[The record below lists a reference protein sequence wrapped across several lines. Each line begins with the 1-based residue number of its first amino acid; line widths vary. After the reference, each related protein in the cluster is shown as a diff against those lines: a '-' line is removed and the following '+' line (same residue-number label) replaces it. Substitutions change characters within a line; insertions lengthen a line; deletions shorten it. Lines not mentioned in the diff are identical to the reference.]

1 MAPAAELSCLPT
13 ATRTDLGAIF
23 VSLELSRT
31 TWPIASLPPGG
42 ERMSRHSVRGGDLV
56 GLLERFASLRDRAL
70 ARTGTAFPLV
80 VIQEAGLDGF
90 WLHRALEREGI
101 ESHAAC
107 AASIATSRRRRRAK
121 TDRTCGEAL
130 VRALLAHKRGES
142 RVCAMVR
149 APTPEEEDR
158 RRLCRELK
166 TPVGERVRHANR
178 VRGVLFA
185 QGVGDCDPRRPDR
198 RVRLEAR
205 AAGRRPAPAAA
216 PEGDD
221 RARARPSRSAGRPG
235 RSGARPGATRWW
247 RPRPRRGPTARS
259 WPRFWR

>member
-1 MAPAAELSCLPT
+1 MESGCGSRPASPSLSGVTMAPAAELSCLPT

-107 AASIATSRRRRRAK
+107 AASIATSRRSTARQ
-121 TDRTCGEAL
+121 D
-130 VRALLAHKRGES
+130 
-142 RVCAMVR
+142 
-149 APTPEEEDR
+149 
-158 RRLCRELK
+158 
-166 TPVGERVRHANR
+166 
-178 VRGVLFA
+178 
-185 QGVGDCDPRRPDR
+185 RPDLWR
-198 RVRLEAR
+198 
-205 AAGRRPAPAAA
+205 G
-216 PEGDD
+216 
-221 RARARPSRSAGRPG
+221 ARARPAGPQAWRVAG
-235 RSGARPGATRWW
+235 LRHGARTHPRGGGPPAVVPRAQDPRRRAGAPRQPRPW
-247 RPRPRRGPTARS
+247 RAVRPRRRRLRPTPPRPAGPARGASCRATAGPCRGT
-259 WPRFWR
+259 